1 MNKKFI
7 YAIIII
13 LLQICLSIYFGL
25 TLPEDARVPCH
36 WNIKGEI
43 DGYYGKWTGTF
54 LFPGINL
61 VMLLFML
68 ALPYISVRYKNAQER
83 FDKVIPRLATIIIFF
98 FACIHIYT
106 LLLAKQILNPAG
118 NIIFYLIGLMF
129 ILLGNLLPKI
139 PSNFFA
145 GIRTPWT
152 LSSEDVWRKTHRLG
166 GFCFVLGGFLMI
178 LIPLIWKNSQLA
190 LILLFIIFMIIVL
203 YPVLYSF
210 ILYKKEEK
218 LKS

>member
-1 MNKKFI
+1 MSKFKWCFV
-7 YAIIII
+7 IIII
-13 LLQICLSIYFGL
+13 QIIASFYLGLSL
-25 TLPEDARVPCH
+25 AEDAKIPCH

-43 DGYYGKWTGTF
+43 DGYFGKWTGVL

-61 VMLLFML
+61 AMLLFIM

-83 FDKVIPRLATIIIFF
+83 FEKVIPGLAKILVLF
-98 FACIHIYT
+98 FAGIHIYMI
-106 LLLAKQILNPAG
+106 LLAKEILNPNG
-118 NIIFYLIGLMF
+118 NMIFYLIGLMF
-129 ILLGNLLPKI
+129 IMLGNLLPKI

-152 LSSEDVWRKTHRLG
+152 LSSEEVWRKTHRLG
-166 GFCFVLGGFLMI
+166 GINFVIAGLLMIVITAVFGNNSTANIIMFVL
-178 LIPLIWKNSQLA
+178 
-190 LILLFIIFMIIVL
+190 FMSLVL

-218 LKS
+218 K

>member
-1 MNKKFI
+1 M
-7 YAIIII
+7 IIII
-13 LLQICLSIYFGL
+13 QIILSFYLGL
-25 TLPEDARVPCH
+25 SLPEDANIPCH

-43 DGYYGKWTGTF
+43 DGYYGKWTGVL

-61 VMLLFML
+61 AMLLLMI

-83 FDKVIPRLATIIIFF
+83 FDKVIPSLATIIIFF
-98 FACIHIYT
+98 FAGIHIYMI
-106 LLLAKQILNPAG
+106 LLAKEILNPSG
-118 NIIFYLIGLMF
+118 NMIFYIIGLMF
-129 ILLGNLLPKI
+129 IMLGNLLPKI

-145 GIRTPWT
+145 GVRTPWT

-166 GFCFVLGGFLMI
+166 GISFIIAGLLMI
-178 LIPLIWKNSQLA
+178 VITAILGNNSTA
-190 LILLFIIFMIIVL
+190 NIIMVVLFMSLVL

-218 LKS
+218 K

>member
-1 MNKKFI
+1 MSKFKWCFV
-7 YAIIII
+7 IIII
-13 LLQICLSIYFGL
+13 QIIASLYLGLSL
-25 TLPEDARVPCH
+25 SEDAKIPCH

-43 DGYYGKWTGTF
+43 DGYYGKWTGVL

-61 VMLLFML
+61 AMLLLMI

-83 FDKVIPRLATIIIFF
+83 FEKVIPSLAMIIIFF
-98 FACIHIYT
+98 FTTIHIYT
-106 LLLAKQILNPAG
+106 LLLAKEILSPAG

-129 ILLGNLLPKI
+129 IMLGNLLPKI

-152 LSSEDVWRKTHRLG
+152 LSSEEVWRKTHRLG
-166 GFCFVLGGFLMI
+166 GISFVIAGLLMIVITAVFGNNITANIIMFVL
-178 LIPLIWKNSQLA
+178 
-190 LILLFIIFMIIVL
+190 FMSLVL

-218 LKS
+218 K

>member
-1 MNKKFI
+1 MSKFKWCFV
-7 YAIIII
+7 IIII
-13 LLQICLSIYFGL
+13 QIIASFYLGLSL
-25 TLPEDARVPCH
+25 AEDAKIPCH

-43 DGYYGKWTGTF
+43 DGYFGKWTGVL

-61 VMLLFML
+61 AMLLFIM

-83 FDKVIPRLATIIIFF
+83 FEKVIPGLAKILVLF
-98 FACIHIYT
+98 FAGIHIYMI
-106 LLLAKQILNPAG
+106 LLAKEILNPNG
-118 NIIFYLIGLMF
+118 NMIFYLIGLMF
-129 ILLGNLLPKI
+129 IMLGNLLPKI

-152 LSSEDVWRKTHRLG
+152 LSSEEVWRKTHRLG
-166 GFCFVLGGFLMI
+166 GINFVISGLLMIVITAVFGNNSTSNIIMFVL
-178 LIPLIWKNSQLA
+178 
-190 LILLFIIFMIIVL
+190 FMSLVL

-218 LKS
+218 K

>member
-1 MNKKFI
+1 
-7 YAIIII
+7 
-13 LLQICLSIYFGL
+13 
-25 TLPEDARVPCH
+25 LPEDAKIPCH

-43 DGYYGKWTGTF
+43 DGYYGKWTGVL

-61 VMLLFML
+61 AMLLLMI

-83 FDKVIPRLATIIIFF
+83 FEKVIPGLATIIIFF
-98 FACIHIYT
+98 FASIHIYMI
-106 LLLAKQILNPAG
+106 LLAKGILNPSG
-118 NIIFYLIGLMF
+118 NMIFYLIGLMF
-129 ILLGNLLPKI
+129 IMLGNILPRI

-152 LSSEDVWRKTHRLG
+152 LSSEEVWRKTHRLG
-166 GFCFVLGGFLMI
+166 GISFVIAGLLMIVITAILGSSSTANIIMFVL
-178 LIPLIWKNSQLA
+178 
-190 LILLFIIFMIIVL
+190 FMSLVL

-218 LKS
+218 K

>member
-1 MNKKFI
+1 MSKFKWCFM
-7 YAIIII
+7 IIII
-13 LLQICLSIYFGL
+13 QIILSFYLGL
-25 TLPEDARVPCH
+25 SLPEDANIPCH

-43 DGYYGKWTGTF
+43 DGYYGKWTGVL

-61 VMLLFML
+61 AMLLLMI

-83 FDKVIPRLATIIIFF
+83 FDKVIPSLATIIIFF
-98 FACIHIYT
+98 FAGIHIYMI
-106 LLLAKQILNPAG
+106 LLAKEILNPSG
-118 NIIFYLIGLMF
+118 NMIFYIIGLMF
-129 ILLGNLLPKI
+129 IMLGNLLPKI

-145 GIRTPWT
+145 GVRTPWT

-166 GFCFVLGGFLMI
+166 GISFIIAGLLMI
-178 LIPLIWKNSQLA
+178 VITAILGNNSTA
-190 LILLFIIFMIIVL
+190 NIIMVVLFMSLVL

-218 LKS
+218 K